1 MKNRIKT
8 LIIAIMCSST
18 FSYAADENN
27 GSVADTIEVNFGD
40 KGKILIRVDSKE
52 DLDALKKYDLN
63 AMLEDIDIPLAGEM
77 EKDEKVILQDEKG
90 TRYLKDSI
98 EEDEEFRQLENEFS
112 GDKTYSKSAND
123 DADSF
128 SYDRTKKRFSGSK
141 TSFVSFLD
149 IGMNNYLEDGGF
161 PENNTQYLVRPW
173 GSWYVGL
180 MPTFQTHIGGIFAL
194 SYGGGV
200 SWYNFKFQD
209 PRTRLVDGDEGVIF
223 DQWDVELQSSKSKLT
238 VAHLNAHFVPVLDF
252 GYRTR
257 KRTYDDGFVQKRTRY
272 QRNGFR
278 IGAGGYVGTRID
290 SYQKL
295 VWRGTGN
302 KSKLRER
309 DSFYLENLRY
319 GARFLLG
326 YGEVDIFINYDLS
339 TMFAKDRGPELNAIT
354 FGFSF

>member
-8 LIIAIMCSST
+8 LIVALMCLNTYS
-18 FSYAADENN
+18 FAAVENDKTA
-27 GSVADTIEVNFGD
+27 ADTIEVNFGD
-40 KGKILIRVDSKE
+40 KGKILIHVESKE
-52 DLDALKKYDLN
+52 DLEALKQYDLN
-63 AMLEDIDIPLAGEM
+63 TMLEDINVPLAGEM
-77 EKDEKVILQDEKG
+77 EENEKVILQDEKG

-112 GDKTYSKSAND
+112 SDKTYAKSIDETANTNT
-123 DADSF
+123 
-128 SYDRTKKRFSGSK
+128 YDRKKRRFSGSK
-141 TSFVSFLD
+141 TTFVSGLD
-149 IGMNNYLEDGGF
+149 LGMNNYLQDGGF
-161 PENNTQYLVRPW
+161 PGDNQQYLVKPW

-180 MPTFQTHIGGIFAL
+180 MPTFQTHLGGKFAL
-194 SYGGGV
+194 TYGGGL

-209 PRTRLVDGDEGVIF
+209 PRTKLVEGDEGVIF
-223 DQWDVELQSSKSKLT
+223 EQWDVELQSSKSKLT
-238 VAHLNAHFVPVLDF
+238 VAHINAHLAPVLDF
-252 GYRTR
+252 GYRTK
-257 KRTYDDGFVQKRTRY
+257 KRTYDDGFVQKRMRY

-278 IGAGGYVGTRID
+278 IGAGGYIGTRID

-339 TMFAKDRGPELNAIT
+339 TMFAKDRGPELNAIS